1 MSTAMYAVEGMICES
16 CLAAVLENVHSLSGV
31 TVAAMDLVTG
41 GQSPL
46 IVTSGTKLGAGA
58 VREAVEHV
66 GFGVRPPRAREL
78 HGRGTSPAPAK
89 AKPIQSVSQ
98 IHSVN
103 QPCLQG
109 EVGS

>member
-46 IVTSGTKLGAGA
+46 IVTSGSKLGAGA
-58 VREAVEHV
+58 VRGAVEDV
-66 GFGVRPPRAREL
+66 GFGVWPPRAVEL
-78 HGRGTSPAPAK
+78 LGRVTSAAPAK
-89 AKPIQSVSQ
+89 AEPIQSVSE

-103 QPCLQG
+103 QPSVQG
-109 EVGS
+109 GVAS

>member
-1 MSTAMYAVEGMICES
+1 MSTAMYVVEGMICES
-16 CLAAVLENVHSLSGV
+16 CMVAVLENVHSLSGV

-46 IVTSGTKLGAGA
+46 IVTSGSKLEVGA
-58 VREAVEHV
+58 VRGAVEHV

-78 HGRGTSPAPAK
+78 LGRDTSAPAK
-89 AKPIQSVSQ
+89 AEPIQRVSQ